1 MLAYDADTFM
11 AGTGQIAGAWWGGR
25 IPARWL
31 GRDPGEGKSSG
42 WIISYRVLNPTAA
55 MTLAPHA
62 AQPRPDV
69 NADHWL
75 RRRFRQSRR
84 VLLRHAG

>member
-31 GRDPGEGKSSG
+31 GRDPGEGTSSG
-42 WIISYRVLNPTAA
+42 WIIGYRVLN
-55 MTLAPHA
+55 L
-62 AQPRPDV
+62 
-69 NADHWL
+69 
-75 RRRFRQSRR
+75 
-84 VLLRHAG
+84 